1 MLLDSSEIWMCW
13 ESKHCHKPRPE
24 LLKQSFH
31 DYQSMP
37 SAFLKVNKKQT
48 IQKKKK
54 RAQLLDVYR
63 RVWFWAIK
71 SFPLAPSVVRRLGDI
86 VFGEEL
92 IVYQCPVMLCQE
104 WWASVWWCGFFFL
117 HTFQYSFSDCFSGP
131 DLLWENQPA
140 EAEQAHE
147 TDIVPQEDPLQV
159 SETCSS
165 RWAYGRCWPRRH
177 HPWPCC
183 HPPDWLPGGVEPLLS
198 WKPQWQQMSGKV
210 MSPKVVRI
218 WDLVYWTEHKQ

>member
-1 MLLDSSEIWMCW
+1 MCW
-13 ESKHCHKPRPE
+13 GSKHCHKPWPE

-54 RAQLLDVYR
+54 KAQLLDLYR

-71 SFPLAPSVVRRLGDI
+71 SFPLPRSVVRRLGDI

-104 WWASVWWCGFFFL
+104 WWASVWWCGFFFFAYL
-117 HTFQYSFSDCFSGP
+117 PILFFRLLFWAWPPMREPACWSRASTWNRHCPSGGP
-131 DLLWENQPA
+131 PTSKWDLFLLLGLWKVLASPSPPVA
-140 EAEQAHE
+140 LL
-147 TDIVPQEDPLQV
+147 P
-159 SETCSS
+159 SS
-165 RWAYGRCWPRRH
+165 RLA
-177 HPWPCC
+177 
-183 HPPDWLPGGVEPLLS
+183 S
-198 WKPQWQQMSGKV
+198 WWS
-210 MSPKVVRI
+210 
-218 WDLVYWTEHKQ
+218 WTSSFLEASVTADEW